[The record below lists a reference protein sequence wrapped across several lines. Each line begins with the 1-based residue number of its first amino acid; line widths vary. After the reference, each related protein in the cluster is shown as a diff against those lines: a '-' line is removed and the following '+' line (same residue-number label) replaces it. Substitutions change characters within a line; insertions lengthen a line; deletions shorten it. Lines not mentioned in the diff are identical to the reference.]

1 MSTHIPGGSRPDE
14 SSSTIFS
21 EHTWLQGAFLGAIA
35 YGIEFVLYSMACQML
50 WVHRRRYSPSPRRN
64 IFLIC
69 YISVIFILST
79 LYLVGL
85 LEFTQLSFI
94 DGRNIEGGPN
104 NFEEVMF
111 SLPIDMLANV
121 IMVLNAWLC
130 DIINVWRCFVIYQGC
145 TIPAIIVNAVP
156 MLLYLASIAFGILFL
171 KQVGTPAQSPW
182 LASGINFTIPYYAMS
197 LALNIL
203 VTCLIVT
210 RLLFHRHRITRA
222 IGSGHGSQYTSL
234 VAIIIESAAIY
245 SAFALAFLIPFGLNS
260 PVAQLFLQAL
270 SLIQGLTT
278 FLIIFRI
285 AQGKGYSEEAITNS
299 NLFKDSEN
307 SGANRTFGG
316 HNIQFR
322 RSARSTS
329 EMGGNSIAGTDDSI
343 LMRKM
348 QALPLPMGGGG
359 GGQVDVESGRGIQIS
374 KTILVEETA

>member
-1 MSTHIPGGSRPDE
+1 M
-14 SSSTIFS
+14 
-21 EHTWLQGAFLGAIA
+21 
-35 YGIEFVLYSMACQML
+35 
-50 WVHRRRYSPSPRRN
+50 
-64 IFLIC
+64 
-69 YISVIFILST
+69 
-79 LYLVGL
+79 VGL

-94 DGRNIEGGPN
+94 DGRDIEGGPN
-104 NFEEVMF
+104 NFENVMF

-130 DIINVWRCFVIYQGC
+130 DVINVWRCFVIYQGC
-145 TIPAIIVNAVP
+145 TIPAWVVNAIP

-203 VTCLIVT
+203 VTLLIVL
-210 RLLFHRHRITRA
+210 RLLYHRHRITQA

-245 SAFALAFLIPFGLNS
+245 SSFALAFLVPFGLNS

-285 AQGKGYSEEAITNS
+285 AQGKGYSEEAVTNS
-299 NLFKDSEN
+299 NLYRDSNN
-307 SGANRTFGG
+307 SGATRTIGG

-322 RSARSTS
+322 RSLKSTTDT
-329 EMGGNSIAGTDDSI
+329 GGNSIAGTDDSI
-343 LMRKM
+343 LLRKM
-348 QALPLPMGGGG
+348 QGLPAS
-359 GGQVDVESGRGIQIS
+359 DVESGRGIQIS
-374 KTILVEETA
+374 KTVFVEEST